1 MFIMRTP
8 ALGVTGRLDD
18 RDKRNPAL
26 LLEADRPAPVVENED
41 SPKLTY
47 QVQEL
52 GFSNFCE
59 YLLACDSDNN
69 KLQGDLSHISSIM
82 AYLLHLQD

>member
-8 ALGVTGRLDD
+8 HWVLLDD
-18 RDKRNPAL
+18 RDKHNPAL
-26 LLEADRPAPVVENED
+26 LLEADRPTPVVVNED
-41 SPKLTY
+41 SHGLTY

-52 GFSNFCE
+52 GLLNFCE

-69 KLQGDLSHISSIM
+69 KL
-82 AYLLHLQD
+82 